1 MAIMPR
7 RTIKDIIYGMEQSF
21 MPENAVDLEAVLQYK
36 MSGQGGGDYYVV
48 IKDQKAT
55 VHDGVHPQPT
65 LTFLATAEDYIQM
78 DSGEL
83 SGVKAFFS
91 KRLLM
96 EGDTKLASKLP
107 KIFAPRSE

>member
-7 RTIKDIIYGMEQSF
+7 STIKEIIYGMEQSF
-21 MPENAVDLEAVLQYK
+21 MAENAEGLEAILQYK
-36 MSGQGGGDYYVV
+36 MSGEGGGNYYVV
-48 IKDQKAT
+48 IKDQKAM
-55 VHDGVHPQPT
+55 VHDGVNSQPT

-91 KRLLM
+91 KRLLL

-107 KIFAPRSE
+107 KIFTPRSE